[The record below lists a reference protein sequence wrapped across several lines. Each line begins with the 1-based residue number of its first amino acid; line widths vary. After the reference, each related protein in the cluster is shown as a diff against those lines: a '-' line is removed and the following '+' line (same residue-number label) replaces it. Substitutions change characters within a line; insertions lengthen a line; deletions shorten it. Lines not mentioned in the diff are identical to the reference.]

1 MIQGVS
7 SCGWAVPPF
16 IIVKGS
22 NHLANWYTET
32 DLPPDWVIAT
42 SENGWTTNER
52 GLEWIQHFDKHTK
65 SRTKGT
71 YRLLVLD
78 GHESHH
84 STGFEL
90 YCQAHNIITI
100 CMPPHSSHI
109 LQPLDVG
116 CFAALK
122 KAYGRQIEDL
132 MRAHVNHITKAEFLI
147 AFKAAFFASMTEENI
162 LGGFRGA
169 GLKPLDPER
178 VLQQL
183 DVKLQTPTPTRAP
196 LPANDP

>member
-1 MIQGVS
+1 M
-7 SCGWAVPPF
+7 
-16 IIVKGS
+16 
-22 NHLANWYTET
+22 
-32 DLPPDWVIAT
+32 
-42 SENGWTTNER
+42 
-52 GLEWIQHFDKHTK
+52 
-65 SRTKGT
+65 
-71 YRLLVLD
+71 LD

-84 STGFEL
+84 SAGFEL
-90 YCQAHNIITI
+90 YYQAHNIITI

-132 MRAHVNHITKAEFLI
+132 MRAHINHITKVEFLI
-147 AFKAAFFASMTEENI
+147 AFKAAFFTSMTKENI

-183 DVKLQTPTPTRAP
+183 DIKLQTPTPTRAP
-196 LPANDP
+196 LPANDPWVSKTPQTAQEATLQSEHIKDRIARHQNSSPTQMVDALDQFTKGTMAIMHEVTILRGEISSLHKANKALTKR